1 MRTDIGGT
9 SVRRNYSICTPA
21 TEGERAELAIGVRHI
36 DGGAFSTFA
45 VKGLKAG
52 DSLDVM
58 TPTGS
63 FGSTLDSAADDRA
76 AERRYVA
83 IAAGSGITPILSML
97 QTTLAVE
104 PTSLFTLIYGNRSA
118 ETTMFADTLER
129 LQKRYG
135 ERLEVFNVYSRDP
148 GQVPALSGHIDRD
161 KLARWFASTL
171 VPETIDDWFLCGPMD
186 LVTAARDTLVDHL
199 VDPERIHVE
208 LFHGSDKN
216 DAKAEEY
223 PRATVTMRL
232 SECERTFDVAPGDSL
247 LEAALLAGANPPY
260 ACMGGA
266 CGTCKASLVAGS
278 VEMDHDFALSSAEL
292 SSGYVL
298 TCQSHPTSPS
308 VTVDYDRHSKS

>member
-1 MRTDIGGT
+1 MRTDIGGA

-21 TEGERAELAIGVRHI
+21 TEGQPAELAIGVRHI

-45 VKGLKAG
+45 VKGLKVG

-63 FGSTLDSAADDRA
+63 FGSTLDSAADDTA

-83 IAAGSGITPILSML
+83 IAAGSGITPILSVL

-104 PTSLFTLIYGNRSA
+104 PTSMFTLIYGNRSA
-118 ETTMFADTLER
+118 ETTMFRDTLER
-129 LQKRYG
+129 LAGQYG
-135 ERLEVFNVYSRDP
+135 KRLEVIYVHSRDP
-148 GQVPALSGHIDRD
+148 GHPPALSGHIDRD
-161 KLARWFASTL
+161 KLADWLGSTL
-171 VPETIDDWFLCGPMD
+171 VPETIDKWFLCGPIE
-186 LVTAARDTLVDHL
+186 LVTTARDTLVEHL
-199 VDPERIHVE
+199 VDPDRIHVE
-208 LFHGSDKN
+208 LFHGSDRN
-216 DAKAEEY
+216 GARDTVY
-223 PRATVTMRL
+223 PRTAVTMRL
-232 SECERTFDVAPGDSL
+232 SGCERTFDVSPGDSV

-260 ACMGGA
+260 TCMGGA
-266 CGTCKASLVAGS
+266 CGTCKASLVTGS